1 MKLDIKTFEEK
12 MKKSVGVYENDLA
25 GIRVG
30 RANPAVLQKVN
41 VDYYG
46 SPTPINNVAEVK
58 VTDART
64 IVIQPW
70 EAKMLKEIDKAI
82 QASDVG
88 ITPANDGKVIRL
100 SFPPLTEERR
110 RDITKQTEKMGEEAK
125 ISIRNIRREA
135 NDKCKDMKKSGE
147 MTEDEQKQSE
157 KSVQDLTDKYIKDI
171 DKLTDAKK
179 KEIMAI

>member
-12 MKKSVGVYENDLA
+12 MKKSVGVYESDLA

-125 ISIRNIRREA
+125 VSIRNIRREA

-157 KSVQDLTDKYIKDI
+157 KSIQDLTDKYIKDI

>member
-125 ISIRNIRREA
+125 VSIRNIRREA

-157 KSVQDLTDKYIKDI
+157 KSIQDLTDKYIKDL